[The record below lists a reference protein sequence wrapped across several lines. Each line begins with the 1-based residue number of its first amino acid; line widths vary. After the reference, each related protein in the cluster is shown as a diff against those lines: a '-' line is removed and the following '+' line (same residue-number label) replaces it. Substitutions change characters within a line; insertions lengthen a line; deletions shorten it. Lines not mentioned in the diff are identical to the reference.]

1 MFPSL
6 FKWGGNV
13 FFGAE
18 VIRFGAVRRP
28 CGLKIKIMSKVSI
41 DAIDRKI
48 LQYLIKNARMPFL
61 EIARECGIS
70 GAAIHQRVRK
80 LDEMGVILGSRLEI
94 DPKKLGFDVC
104 ALIGIRVADPSHYRH
119 TVEALKDIPEIVEC
133 HFITGEYN
141 MMLKVYCLNNE
152 HLMQILFEKILTIE
166 GVLKTETFI
175 SLVQSFSRQ
184 IDVKYLE

>member
-1 MFPSL
+1 MAKTAL
-6 FKWGGNV
+6 
-13 FFGAE
+13 
-18 VIRFGAVRRP
+18 
-28 CGLKIKIMSKVSI
+28 

-48 LQYLIKNARMPFL
+48 LKYLIKNARMPFL

-70 GAAIHQRVRK
+70 GAAIHQRIRK
-80 LDEMGVILGSRLEI
+80 LDESGVILGSRLI
-94 DPKKLGFDVC
+94 VDPKMMGFDVC
-104 ALIGIRVADPSHYRH
+104 AHISITLKDPQLLTK
-119 TVEALKDIPEIVEC
+119 TVEELKKVPEIVEC

-152 HLMQILFEKILTIE
+152 HLMQILFEKILTID

>member
-1 MFPSL
+1 MA
-6 FKWGGNV
+6 K
-13 FFGAE
+13 
-18 VIRFGAVRRP
+18 AV
-28 CGLKIKIMSKVSI
+28 L

-48 LQYLIKNARMPFL
+48 LKYLIKNARMPFL

-70 GAAIHQRVRK
+70 GAAIHQRIRK
-80 LDEMGVILGSRLEI
+80 LDEAGVILGSRLI
-94 DPKKLGFDVC
+94 VNPKMMGFDVC
-104 ALIGIRVADPSHYRH
+104 AHVSITLSDPKLLSQA
-119 TVEALKDIPEIVEC
+119 VDALKKVPEIVEC

-152 HLMQILFEKILTIE
+152 HLMQILFEKILTID

>member
-1 MFPSL
+1 
-6 FKWGGNV
+6 
-13 FFGAE
+13 
-18 VIRFGAVRRP
+18 
-28 CGLKIKIMSKVSI
+28 
-41 DAIDRKI
+41 
-48 LQYLIKNARMPFL
+48 
-61 EIARECGIS
+61 
-70 GAAIHQRVRK
+70 
-80 LDEMGVILGSRLEI
+80 MGVILGSRLEV

-104 ALIGIRVADPSHYRH
+104 ALIGIRVSDPSRYEN
-119 TVEALKDIPEIVEC
+119 TVETLKQIPEVVEC

-152 HLMQILFEKILTIE
+152 HLMQILFEKILTID